1 MENRNFFNGNFIG
14 QYQIL
19 LEQEMMLKVL
29 KEKIIEKDLSS
40 MQIIKIINY
49 FLENVKDTLERTKFL
64 MEKSENL
71 GDEEMEKFLTEIIN
85 ENT

>member
-1 MENRNFFNGNFIG
+1 MENRSFFNGNFSG

-49 FLENVKDTLERTKFL
+49 FLENVKDTLEGIKFL